1 MKVPS
6 AYLLSGAFACASVAT
21 AHADDAI
28 RTLVYGYSVDTRAFP
43 GPQAA
48 TGSATGQITVS
59 VVQATADGGLV
70 VDVTQSVDRAAR
82 PLQVIR
88 CAVYG
93 VTTDVVCDQNVG
105 ATGQETALLSFLGR
119 NFYDVSRLDAQG
131 HWRAAPRIK
140 NGALDDHGDFTVTGK
155 DGDTVTIAV
164 DQEQRNGGYRSS
176 VTGTV
181 VYDAAME
188 IPDSI
193 RLTAGVTSTFGE
205 GDMNVS
211 LTLVSDS
218 MAKTSSPSPH

>member
-1 MKVPS
+1 MKVPR
-6 AYLLSGAFACASVAT
+6 AYVLSVVFACTNVGI
-21 AHADDAI
+21 AHADEAI
-28 RTLVYGYSVDTRAFP
+28 RTLVYGYSVDTRAFG
-43 GPQAA
+43 GPQAD
-48 TGSATGQITVS
+48 TGSATGQITVF

-82 PLQVIR
+82 PLQLIR

-93 VTTDVVCDQNVG
+93 LTTDVVCDQNVG
-105 ATGQETALLSFLGR
+105 ATGQETALLTFLGR
-119 NFYDVSRLDAQG
+119 NFYDASRLDARG
-131 HWRAAPRIK
+131 HWHAAPRIK
-140 NGALDDHGDFTVTGK
+140 NGALADDEDFTVTRK
-155 DGDTVTIAV
+155 DGDAVTIAV

-193 RLTAGVTSTFGE
+193 HLTAGVTSTFGE